1 MYYHIRVTLKTEDET
16 ELNAFIQQ
24 VKTKAQNQGKLAL
37 IKKFNKMKYQ
47 DKDGIWIL
55 FAEAWL
61 DVTLSDERIQIFNK
75 FKNFVINNGGSVDWH
90 ECSHDEGINKPCIVS
105 ESFDG

>member
-1 MYYHIRVTLKTEDET
+1 MYYHIRVTIKTEDET

-37 IKKFNKMKYQ
+37 IKKFTKTKYQ
-47 DKDGIWIL
+47 EEDGTWVL

-61 DVTLSDERIQIFNK
+61 DATLSQERIDIFNK
-75 FKNFVINNGGSVDWH
+75 FKTFVTNNGGSVDWH
-90 ECSHDEGINKPCIVS
+90 ECSHGEQNKPCVIQ
-105 ESFDG
+105 ESYMV